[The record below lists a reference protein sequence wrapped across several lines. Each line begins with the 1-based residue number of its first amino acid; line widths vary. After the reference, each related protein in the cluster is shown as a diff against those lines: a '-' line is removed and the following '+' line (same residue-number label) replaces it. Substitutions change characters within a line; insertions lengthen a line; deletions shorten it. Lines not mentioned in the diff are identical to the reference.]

1 METKKILWTASSVSV
16 PPALLEGLKAKGCE
30 VLITNGSG
38 GRPADQVRR
47 ILPKVWV
54 TEVGPDYSKFAEVL
68 DETISSFPDVS
79 VIVLSSDPT
88 VEEAVKVMRAGASE
102 YVASGVEPERLMSA
116 IENCLSRTGGRQERR
131 RADLYRRPRNLE
143 IVAKDPA
150 MKMVLEYAQKA
161 AAADATVLIHGE
173 SGVGKEVLAR
183 FIHSRSKRSGG
194 PFVAINCAALPENL
208 LESELF
214 GHEKGAFTGAVSRKQ
229 GKFELADGGTLL
241 LDEISEMAPSIQAKL
256 LRALQERQ
264 IDRVGGRYP
273 VHVDVRGIATTNRD
287 LEKEV
292 SEGNF
297 RLDLFYR
304 LNVVPLRIPPLRQR
318 KADIVA
324 LAEVF
329 LAREAVERGCR
340 PKTLDDGAK
349 ALIESYQWPG
359 NVRELENLFE
369 RISIF
374 VESDVVSKADVEK
387 LLRMAPGF
395 DGSGLLD
402 ANLMTLKEME
412 KKMILNA
419 LKSHNG
425 NRTHAAKMLG
435 ISVRTLRNKL
445 KEYKNQLD
453 TPTGELATNH

>member
-1 METKKILWTASSVSV
+1 MERKKILWTVSSASV

-30 VLITNGSG
+30 ILITNGSG
-38 GRPADQVRR
+38 DKPSNQVRK

-54 TEVGPDYSKFAEVL
+54 AEVGPDYSEFAKVVGEVV
-68 DETISSFPDVS
+68 SRFPDVS
-79 VIVLSSDPT
+79 VLALSPNPT
-88 VEEAVKVMRAGASE
+88 VEEAVKVMRAGATE
-102 YVASGVEPERLMSA
+102 YMASGVEAERLISA
-116 IENCLSRTGGRQERR
+116 IEKCLCQVASRPESRGPGSYC
-131 RADLYRRPRNLE
+131 DPWNLE
-143 IVAKDPA
+143 IVAEDPA
-150 MKMVLEYAQKA
+150 MKMVLDYAHKA
-161 AAADATVLIHGE
+161 AAKDATILIEGE

-183 FIHSRSKRSGG
+183 FIHTRSKRSRG

-273 VHVDVRGIATTNRD
+273 VHVDVRVIATTNRD

-292 SEGNF
+292 REGNF
-297 RLDLFYR
+297 RLDLYYR

-318 KADIVA
+318 KADIIA

-329 LAREAVERGCR
+329 LARQAGEAGSS
-340 PKTLDDGAK
+340 PKALDNGAK
-349 ALIESYQWPG
+349 ALLESYRWPG
-359 NVRELENLFE
+359 NVRELENLIE
-369 RISIF
+369 RIAIF
-374 VESDVVSKADVEK
+374 VESEVVTKEDIEK
-387 LLRMAPGF
+387 LLCMGPGF
-395 DGSGLLD
+395 DRDLLGD

-412 KKMILNA
+412 KKMIMNA

-445 KEYKNQLD
+445 KEYKEELNQHA
-453 TPTGELATNH
+453 GGMAK